1 MTLTKAMI
9 VVIIASALIAGFQ
22 TYFAQ
27 KKARREAEKKAYKNK
42 AYKASKG
49 KR

>member
-9 VVIIASALIAGFQ
+9 IVVIASALIAGFQ
-22 TYFAQ
+22 AYFNQ
-27 KKARREAEKKAYKNK
+27 KRARREAEKQAYKNK
-42 AYKASKG
+42 AYKSSKG